1 VVDVRVAVASDEDA
15 LAALDRATW
24 SWLSSP
30 APPPGEGWT
39 FFGEKTKPEDV
50 LVAVVG
56 GEVAGYLRL
65 GRPTPLAA
73 SDHVAMVTGIA
84 VDPARRRQG
93 VGRVLIDAAIA
104 EARRRGA
111 RRLTLRVLGK
121 NEPARRLYEAA
132 GFAVEGVLRGEFF
145 LAGAY
150 VDDVFMAVELSGG

>member
-1 VVDVRVAVASDEDA
+1 MVEVRAATLSDEDA

-30 APPPGEGWT
+30 APAPGEGWM
-39 FFGEKTKPEDV
+39 FFDEKTKPEDV
-50 LVAVVG
+50 LVAVAG
-56 GEVAGYLRL
+56 EEVAGYVRL
-65 GRPTPLAA
+65 GRATPLAA

-93 VGRVLIDAAIA
+93 VGRSLIDAALA

-111 RRLTLRVLGK
+111 RRLRLRVLGP
-121 NEPARRLYEAA
+121 NEAARRLYEAA
-132 GFAVEGVLRGEFF
+132 GFTVEGVLREEFF

-150 VDDVFMAVELSGG
+150 VDDVYMAHELGGR